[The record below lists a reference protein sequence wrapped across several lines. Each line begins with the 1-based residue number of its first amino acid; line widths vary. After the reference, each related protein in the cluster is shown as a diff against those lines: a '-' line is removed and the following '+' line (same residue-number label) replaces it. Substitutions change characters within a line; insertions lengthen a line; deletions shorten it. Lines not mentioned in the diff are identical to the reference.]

1 MSAVVRLGASV
12 ALGTGRACGAAPRAE
27 PTQAGGMRHNLRMP
41 IQRWRCPVVLRV
53 KSVVTAAIGVAAAL
67 VFFPIWL
74 AVPVAVLLGAW
85 GLGMAVF
92 GASVTL
98 DTGAGLLRLR
108 TGPVFQRI
116 RLTSVSAVLVD
127 KNKVSVG
134 RVSGGEVSLYAW
146 RKGPLDALL
155 GVPEVADDIG
165 HAISAA
171 VALAQA
177 DVARADVARADVNR
191 TAAAGARARLGTP
204 ARSRSRLATAL
215 LGATGVVAIGCALV
229 TRVHWDNNPALTVL
243 GVVIALA
250 LGVSGLLYLLVA
262 LWILLTG
269 HAPRTSLTR

>member
-1 MSAVVRLGASV
+1 M
-12 ALGTGRACGAAPRAE
+12 
-27 PTQAGGMRHNLRMP
+27 
-41 IQRWRCPVVLRV
+41 LRV
-53 KSVVTAAIGVAAAL
+53 KAVVLAVTGAAVAL
-67 VFFPIWL
+67 VFFPLWL
-74 AVPVAVLLGAW
+74 AVPVTVLLGVW
-85 GLGMAVF
+85 GLGMAAF

-116 RLTSVSAVLVD
+116 RLTDVTAVLVEA
-127 KNKVSVG
+127 NKVSVA
-134 RVSGGEVSLYAW
+134 RARGGEVSLYAW

-155 GVPEVADDIG
+155 GVPEVAGDIG

-171 VALAQA
+171 VALARAGVDQGGTDQGGA
-177 DVARADVARADVNR
+177 DQGGADQG
-191 TAAAGARARLGTP
+191 AGARLGTP
-204 ARSRSRLATAL
+204 ARTRSRLATAL

-229 TRVHWDNNPALTVL
+229 TRVHWANPALTVL

-269 HAPRTSLTR
+269 RAPRASLTR

>member
-1 MSAVVRLGASV
+1 M
-12 ALGTGRACGAAPRAE
+12 
-27 PTQAGGMRHNLRMP
+27 
-41 IQRWRCPVVLRV
+41 LRV
-53 KSVVTAAIGVAAAL
+53 KAVVLAVTGAAVAL
-67 VFFPIWL
+67 VFFPLWL
-74 AVPVAVLLGAW
+74 AVPVTVLLGVW
-85 GLGMAVF
+85 GLGMAAF

-116 RLTSVSAVLVD
+116 RLTDVTAVLVEA
-127 KNKVSVG
+127 NKVSVA
-134 RVSGGEVSLYAW
+134 RARGGEVSLYAW

-155 GVPEVADDIG
+155 GVPEVAGDIG

-171 VALAQA
+171 VTL
-177 DVARADVARADVNR
+177 ARAGADQGG
-191 TAAAGARARLGTP
+191 ADQGGADQAGVDQGAGARLGTP
-204 ARSRSRLATAL
+204 ARTRSRLATAL

-229 TRVHWDNNPALTVL
+229 TRVHWANPALTVL

-269 HAPRTSLTR
+269 RAPRASLTR

>member
-1 MSAVVRLGASV
+1 M
-12 ALGTGRACGAAPRAE
+12 
-27 PTQAGGMRHNLRMP
+27 
-41 IQRWRCPVVLRV
+41 LRV
-53 KSVVTAAIGVAAAL
+53 KAVVLAVTGAAVAL
-67 VFFPIWL
+67 VFFPLWL
-74 AVPVAVLLGAW
+74 AVPVTVLLGVW
-85 GLGMAVF
+85 GLGMAAF

-116 RLTSVSAVLVD
+116 RLTDVTAVLVEA
-127 KNKVSVG
+127 NKVSVA
-134 RVSGGEVSLYAW
+134 RARGGEVSLYAW

-155 GVPEVADDIG
+155 GVPEVAGDIG

-171 VALAQA
+171 VALARAGVDQGGTDQGGTDQGGA
-177 DVARADVARADVNR
+177 DQGGADQG
-191 TAAAGARARLGTP
+191 AGARLGTP
-204 ARSRSRLATAL
+204 ARTRSRLATAL

-229 TRVHWDNNPALTVL
+229 TRVHWANPALTVL

-269 HAPRTSLTR
+269 RAPRASLTR

>member
-1 MSAVVRLGASV
+1 
-12 ALGTGRACGAAPRAE
+12 
-27 PTQAGGMRHNLRMP
+27 MRHNLRMP

-53 KSVVTAAIGVAAAL
+53 KSVVTATAGVAVAV
-67 VFFPIWL
+67 VFFPVWL
-74 AVPVAVLLGAW
+74 AIPVAVLLGVW
-85 GLGMAVF
+85 GLGMAAF

-98 DTGAGLLRLR
+98 DTEAGLLRLR

-116 RLTSVSAVLVD
+116 RLTDVTAVLVD
-127 KNKVSVG
+127 KNKVSIA
-134 RVSGGEVSLYAW
+134 RARGGEVSLYAW

-155 GVPEVADDIG
+155 GVPEVAGDIG

-177 DVARADVARADVNR
+177 AAGPANGDAAGADQ
-191 TAAAGARARLGTP
+191 AAGARPRPRTP
-204 ARSRSRLATAL
+204 ARTRSRQATAL

-229 TRVHWDNNPALTVL
+229 TRVHWDNPALTVL

-269 HAPRTSLTR
+269 RAPRTSLTR